1 MKKILL
7 ATGVVLLLVACGNDE
22 PEEELEE
29 KVDTEEESTKE
40 EVSEETDEQTIDTA
54 AAVIEEAQSLH
65 GEVISHEVVLT
76 TQMTIDEDI
85 TDSTS
90 STMIDEDG
98 NLQLQFLDS
107 DGNTVTH
114 YYLLDGNSFTHRND
128 EFTDLEAD
136 ISNEGATYGDL
147 LETLDKFSEGELT
160 NSTDGYTIINEINE
174 MSDLTPFLDENDL
187 ALFEERAEDVSGEVE
202 INFNSD
208 FVYTDANLNITITT
222 ADSDIGIQTDIE
234 VLNVGNIDFIVLP
247 DGAPSELS
255 SPEGASEGNDEV
267 TEDEAEENIDSFE
280 SDEEAESEETE
291 VDETETENGE

>member
-7 ATGVVLLLVACGNDE
+7 ASGIVLLLAACGNDE
-22 PEEELEE
+22 PEETPEE
-29 KVDTEEESTKE
+29 ETEIEEESTDE
-40 EVSEETDEQTIDTA
+40 EESEETSEETIDTA
-54 AAVIEEAQSLH
+54 AAVIEKAQSLH
-65 GEVISHEVVLT
+65 GDVISHEVVLT
-76 TQMTIDEDI
+76 TQMTIEEDI

-114 YYLLDGNSFTHRND
+114 YYLQDGNSFTHRNE

-136 ISNEGATYGDL
+136 ITNEGATYGDL
-147 LETLDKFSEGELT
+147 LETLDKFSEAELT
-160 NSTDGYTIINEINE
+160 NSTDGYTIISEINE
-174 MSDLTPFLDENDL
+174 LSDLTPFLDEQDL
-187 ALFEERAEDVSGEVE
+187 ALFEERAEEVSGEVE

-222 ADSDIGIQTDIE
+222 TDSDIGIQTDIE

-247 DGAPSELS
+247 DGAPSESS

-267 TEDEAEENIDSFE
+267 SEEEAEENIDSFE
-280 SDEEAESEETE
+280 SDEEAETEETE
-291 VDETETENGE
+291 VEGTSNEDVE